1 MKFSNA
7 LRVSLYG
14 SRSYSLKK
22 FNFSTTTSSPT
33 ILKEVPILPYLG
45 STIPQYSNTP
55 AFDPTTILEYYPEV
69 RRKYGDFYK
78 IGLPGFGKGRDGIMY
93 ILNDPHE
100 MMKIIRQ
107 EKTSQLPYPLGVV
120 QMEWPLIRYFK
131 ETNALITRSK
141 ASKGG
146 NNEETYDE
154 DGFFGRGESWK
165 HLRIFLQTDLLSPQ
179 SSKRFIPGMVQ
190 AAKIASHAAPASK
203 NNMNDYFNRCAFDMF
218 NSLMFGEMT
227 KTADL
232 KLASQENIAFCNY
245 AVEGLSTMMTQMLS
259 PYEQVVGNIL
269 GVQTKTYKR
278 MCSAWEGINA
288 TAESKYQKFR
298 ETYENDPN
306 SMSDLQKD
314 SYVAH
319 AIVRQK
325 ESNGEYTD
333 EDLAE
338 IVKVMLSASV
348 DTTSS
353 PMAWNLFH
361 VAVNQD
367 VQAKLYDE
375 LSSALHEFGEINEEF
390 LHPKKTP
397 YLHAVIRESH
407 RITPATPAALTKE
420 NSFADVEIHDT
431 ILPQHS
437 KVLFDAYSIG
447 MDPTMMENPTA
458 FQPERWLEDAVE
470 ARKGTPSEIL
480 DHPFFK
486 SPFSHGSRKC
496 PGSRVAQN
504 EILIL
509 LSQIILDWKVSAP
522 SNIKNFKDMKYT
534 MSGMIVPEIPSLNF
548 ESRS

>member
-1 MKFSNA
+1 
-7 LRVSLYG
+7 
-14 SRSYSLKK
+14 
-22 FNFSTTTSSPT
+22 
-33 ILKEVPILPYLG
+33 
-45 STIPQYSNTP
+45 
-55 AFDPTTILEYYPEV
+55 
-69 RRKYGDFYK
+69 
-78 IGLPGFGKGRDGIMY
+78 
-93 ILNDPHE
+93 
-100 MMKIIRQ
+100 
-107 EKTSQLPYPLGVV
+107 
-120 QMEWPLIRYFK
+120 
-131 ETNALITRSK
+131 
-141 ASKGG
+141 
-146 NNEETYDE
+146 
-154 DGFFGRGESWK
+154 
-165 HLRIFLQTDLLSPQ
+165 
-179 SSKRFIPGMVQ
+179 MVQ
-190 AAKIASHAAPASK
+190 AAKIASKAAPASK
-203 NNMNDYFNRCAFDMF
+203 DNMNDYFNRCAFDMF

-232 KLASQENIAFCNY
+232 KLATEENIAFCNH
-245 AVEGLSTMMTQMLS
+245 AVEGLSTMMTQMIN
-259 PYEQVVGNIL
+259 PYEQVVGNLL

-278 MCSAWEGINA
+278 MCSAWEGISA

-325 ESNGEYTD
+325 DSNGEYTE

-353 PMAWNLFH
+353 PMAWSLFH

-367 VQAKLYDE
+367 VQTKLYDE
-375 LSSALHEFGEINEEF
+375 LSTALHDHGEINEEF
-390 LHPKKTP
+390 LHPNKTP

-420 NSFADVEIHDT
+420 NSLDDVEIHGT
-431 ILPQHS
+431 VLPQHS
-437 KVLFDAYSIG
+437 KVLFDSYSIG
-447 MDPTMMENPTA
+447 MDPTMVENPTV
-458 FQPERWLEDAVE
+458 FQPERWLEDAIE

-509 LSQIILDWKVSAP
+509 LSQIILDWKVIAP
-522 SNIKNFKDMKYT
+522 SDIKSFKDMKYT
-534 MSGMIVPEIPSLNF
+534 MSGMIVPEIPSLEF